1 MGWIFKATLGA
12 NTIVAAKEIITVAI
26 DPEDILEF
34 EHEAKMLTQMNHP
47 HVLRVFGFCT
57 KPADPTKPYDQEHKY
72 IITEFAPNGSL
83 ESAIRGAEKIAQII
97 KENDGG
103 GVIEMPFTKIQAL
116 EWSLQIASGMV
127 YLHTRGFMRKFD
139 VFDVLISTCALLFLC
154 KLSNSFWG
162 FAVLI

>member
-1 MGWIFKATLGA
+1 MLSQIFDLTTGEKIGAGGMGWIFEARLGA
-12 NTIVAAKEIITVAI
+12 NTVVAAKEIITVRI
-26 DPEDILEF
+26 DPEEIREF

-57 KPADPTKPYDQEHKY
+57 KPADPKIQYDQEHKY

-83 ESAIRGAEKIAQII
+83 ESAIMGAEKIAKII
-97 KENDGG
+97 QESESSG

-127 YLHTRGFMRKFD
+127 YLHSRGFMRKFCCSWC
-139 VFDVLISTCALLFLC
+139 F
-154 KLSNSFWG
+154 
-162 FAVLI
+162 

>member
-1 MGWIFKATLGA
+1 
-12 NTIVAAKEIITVAI
+12 
-26 DPEDILEF
+26 
-34 EHEAKMLTQMNHP
+34 
-47 HVLRVFGFCT
+47 
-57 KPADPTKPYDQEHKY
+57 
-72 IITEFAPNGSL
+72 L

-97 KENDGG
+97 KENEG

-162 FAVLI
+162 FAVLIFNAFRS

>member
-12 NTIVAAKEIITVAI
+12 NTVVAAKEIITVAI
-26 DPEDILEF
+26 NPEDILEF
-34 EHEAKMLTQMNHP
+34 EHEARMLTQMNHP

-57 KPADPTKPYDQEHKY
+57 KPPEQCEDGQEHRY
-72 IITEFAPNGSL
+72 IVTEFAPNGSL

-139 VFDVLISTCALLFLC
+139 DVFDVLTSTCALLFL
-154 KLSNSFWG
+154 
-162 FAVLI
+162 

>member
-1 MGWIFKATLGA
+1 MTGNKIGAGGMGWIFKATLGA
-12 NTIVAAKEIITVAI
+12 NTVVAAKEIITVRI
-26 DPEDILEF
+26 DPEEILEF
-34 EHEAKMLTQMNHP
+34 EHEARMLTQMNHP

-57 KPADPTKPYDQEHKY
+57 KPADPKKPYDQEHKY

-97 KENDGG
+97 KESEGG
-103 GVIEMPFTKIQAL
+103 GVIELPFTKIQAL

-139 VFDVLISTCALLFLC
+139 VVGCLFFQC
-154 KLSNSFWG
+154 
-162 FAVLI
+162 